1 MRLLSRR
8 SAVFLFLV
16 ITGVP
21 IALLMYASIAIST
34 GSAVH
39 QAEKG
44 AADSAQASA
53 VFIHQ
58 RLQAVA
64 GQLDSFAQRSLA
76 PAMDQRGPGGYDL
89 GTVAVRLGELTGLQ
103 SGIGT
108 AFVTDPRGRLVAI
121 APQRSDLLGLYFTG
135 DDWYRGVSS
144 HDTPYVAGL
153 SPTGAQQDLS
163 TVAIAAAIHGPAGS
177 STSRLGY
184 LVGLFGLD
192 QVQAFVDDFARTHGT
207 DLSIVDGDGYV
218 LAAPGLAPGSVTS
231 WPTDDRLLRS
241 ALAGRAGVSQVTR
254 AGVEH
259 LAAYASVPGIHWAVV
274 ADVPAAVALSD
285 AAQLRATVLA
295 TAGVL
300 GVVLIAGLVV
310 GQTLVHRAQQSAVF
324 QQRMEALGRL
334 NEAAR
339 SVHAEHGPRALKII
353 ATSAREL
360 VVADFSALG
369 VWNAAE
375 ERMEPAAHD
384 ASPGLPA
391 EGLDDLAKLLVEHR
405 QPATVNGCGD
415 LRDAS
420 GVEAGAGPWV
430 GGPVLSVPVNA
441 GDRVLGCLVACR
453 RQGSAEFHAVNE
465 GQLQQ
470 MAQHATS
477 VLEKARHD
485 AEREAFLQRL
495 SETNEELQRAS
506 RLKSQFLARMS
517 HELRTPLAAII
528 GFSDLLLEGT
538 AGELGA
544 EQREDVQQIASAG
557 RVLLDVINDI
567 LDLSRIEAGR
577 MRLEVRRIRLRT
589 LLDDVVSALRP
600 LAREKALELRVEVAG
615 GDQPVMADPLRV
627 RQVVTNLVSNALKFT
642 QRGGVTVRL
651 QTLAEE
657 VEVSVHDTGVGIPH
671 EALDSVFD
679 EFTQLDSRTRPE
691 PAGSGLGLSIA
702 RGLVHLHGG
711 SIGVES
717 EVGAGSRFW
726 FRLPAARRAP
736 GRRPL
741 RSLPAGEGVAR

>member
-8 SAVFLFLV
+8 SAVFLFFV

-21 IALLMYASIAIST
+21 IALLMYTSIAIST

-58 RLQAVA
+58 RFQAVA

-76 PAMDQRGPGGYDL
+76 PAMDQRGPGGYDPA
-89 GTVAVRLGELTGLQ
+89 TIAVQLTELTRLQ
-103 SGIGT
+103 SGIDT

-121 APQRSDLLGLYFTG
+121 APQRSDLLGLYLTG
-135 DDWYRGVSS
+135 DDWYQGVSAR
-144 HDTPYVAGL
+144 DTPYVAGL
-153 SPTGAQQDLS
+153 SPTGAQQEPNS
-163 TVAIAAAIHGPAGS
+163 VAIAAAVREPEGASPG
-177 STSRLGY
+177 RLGY

-192 QVQAFVDDFARTHGT
+192 QIQGFVDDFARTHGT

-231 WPTDDRLLRS
+231 WAADDRLLRS
-241 ALAGRAGVSQVTR
+241 ALGGRATVSQVTR

-274 ADVPAAVALSD
+274 ADVPADVALSD

-339 SVHAEHGPRALKII
+339 SVHAEHGPRALQII
-353 ATSAREL
+353 ASSAREL

-369 VWNAAE
+369 VWNAVE
-375 ERMEPAAHD
+375 ERMEAAAHD
-384 ASPGLPA
+384 GSPDPPA
-391 EGLDDLAKLLVEHR
+391 GRPGDLAQLLVER
-405 QPATVNGCGD
+405 SGPAVAAGYGD
-415 LRDAS
+415 LGDLP
-420 GVEAGAGPWV
+420 GGEVGAEPRVTGPF
-430 GGPVLSVPVNA
+430 LAVPVSA
-441 GDRVLGCLVACR
+441 GDRVLGCLVVCR
-453 RQGSAEFHAVNE
+453 REGGAGFHAVNE
-465 GQLQQ
+465 AQLRQ

-485 AEREAFLQRL
+485 AEREAFLERV

-517 HELRTPLAAII
+517 HELRTPLSAII

-538 AGELGA
+538 AGELGS
-544 EQREDVQQIASAG
+544 EQREDVQQIGGAG

-589 LLDDVVSALRP
+589 LLADVASALRP
-600 LAREKALELRVEVAG
+600 LAREKALELRVEVG
-615 GDQPVMADPLRV
+615 SGDPPVMADALRV

-651 QTLAEE
+651 QALAEE
-657 VEVSVHDTGVGIPH
+657 VEVSVHDTGVGIPR

-679 EFTQLDSRTRPE
+679 EFTQVESRARPQLG
-691 PAGSGLGLSIA
+691 GSGLGLSIA

-726 FRLPAARRAP
+726 FRLPAAKRAAR
-736 GRRPL
+736 GRPV
-741 RSLPAGEGVAR
+741 RSLPSGEGVAR